1 MSSACPEHP
10 LSMPSQ
16 RAIGRPLPKSRRWH
30 SVLRGLGLG
39 LSLLAL
45 AAQARE
51 LRVCADPNNLPFS
64 NQRGEGF
71 ENRIAELIARDL
83 HAELRYTW
91 WAQRRGF
98 IRNTLNAGKCDLIT
112 GLPQGMEKVLLTR
125 PYYRSSFV
133 FVTRTSGPRVRSL
146 DDPVLR
152 ERRLG
157 VQLVGEDGENPPPAH
172 ALARRG
178 IIGNVRGYSVYGDYR
193 KPNPPAGI
201 IRAVAA
207 GDIDIGLA
215 WGPLAGYFAKRQAV
229 QLRITPISPPQDG
242 GLPMTFAI
250 AMGVR
255 RDDEPLRREIDA
267 VLQRRKSAI
276 DAILDSY
283 DVPRIEPALASQE
296 PP

>member
-1 MSSACPEHP
+1 MSSACPEH
-10 LSMPSQ
+10 L
-16 RAIGRPLPKSRRWH
+16 APLPSLRPTGRFLPKPRRSH

-45 AAQARE
+45 TAQARE

-133 FVTRTSGPRVRSL
+133 FVTRTSGPRVHSL

-172 ALARRG
+172 ALAHRS

-193 KPNPPAGI
+193 EPNPPAGI

-229 QLRITPISPPQDG
+229 RLRITPINPAQDG

-276 DAILDSY
+276 DAILDRY